1 MRHIVAILHWPGPR
15 ESRKTNLATK
25 GRHTIQVEA
34 QAFHFRRRHAD
45 GNGDRTQG
53 IVLQN
58 DLIWKD
64 LGWEATPVPGW
75 LFICDKKTAK
85 YLEVSIGFLKW
96 GVPQI
101 TNHPYKMFHSKV
113 SSYGTPMA
121 HDYGKPHMELPG
133 RCLCPRLQVEQ
144 CSTLPCALLFP
155 EVVLGK
161 WKPESPVIRGKDSGV
176 LHISQHQSL
185 KCTSSNAT
193 WKHMETTPNSAI
205 SRWIYQFSVA
215 SISLSL
221 LSLLSDMELG
231 TLRSQVQCW
240 IRCKFQSW

>member
-1 MRHIVAILHWPGPR
+1 MYPKSQIIHRCSILKYPAYPHGPWR
-15 ESRKTNLATK
+15 
-25 GRHTIQVEA
+25 
-34 QAFHFRRRHAD
+34 F
-45 GNGDRTQG
+45 
-53 IVLQN
+53 
-58 DLIWKD
+58 
-64 LGWEATPVPGW
+64 
-75 LFICDKKTAK
+75 
-85 YLEVSIGFLKW
+85 
-96 GVPQI
+96 
-101 TNHPYKMFHSKV
+101 
-113 SSYGTPMA
+113 
-121 HDYGKPHMELPG
+121 GKPHMELPG

-155 EVVLGK
+155 EVFLGK
-161 WKPESPVIRGKDSGV
+161 MEARKHQKAHFIRGKDSGV

-240 IRCKFQSW
+240 IRCNSNRDKPWYVCKT